1 LYHHWDY
8 KAAIY
13 ETAFN
18 PSFILSAKSES
29 VLDRTPN
36 PLTGIDQEG
45 RNDST
50 QSTMASQCP
59 VAIETDDKEG
69 ECLHKTFPLLA
80 KFGQWIKLTFYK
92 VLILL

>member
-59 VAIETDDKEG
+59 VAIETDDKGRRMPAQNLSIAG
-69 ECLHKTFPLLA
+69 EIWPTD
-80 KFGQWIKLTFYK
+80 K
-92 VLILL
+92 VNIL